1 MLAKF
6 VAIAIILLLSFI
18 PATAAGKDKETVDNS
33 QHSGGKSE
41 NSSFRE
47 LLEFLGEW
55 ETDGGSWVDP
65 TDIDWLMM
73 PEQESGEDEK
83 QIP

>member
-33 QHSGGKSE
+33 QHS
-41 NSSFRE
+41 E